1 MKKYLNILTF
11 FILLTALA
19 ACKISKNVETPQ
31 TALPETF
38 RNAVAT
44 TDTAGI
50 ADLPLDSFF
59 SDASLQKLLDSAIA
73 KNYDMQIALKNI
85 EASQLLF
92 KQTKWAYFPDARLQI
107 SAGSSRPSDNSLNGL
122 SASSFLKTTHIE
134 DFTTSVG
141 LSWEA
146 DIWGKIKNRNG
157 RALAEYLQTIEAK
170 NAIQTNLV
178 AIVSQGFYNLLML
191 DAQLGIAEKNLALN
205 DSTLRIFGFQFTS
218 GQVTSLAIQQAEA
231 QRLTAAKLIPE
242 LQQAITLQENALSIL
257 AGDLPGRTERNLK
270 LDQVSFPETLTTGVP
285 TSILNRRPDIRR
297 SELALDVANANVGIA
312 KANMYPALTITASGG
327 INSFKAS
334 NWFNIPASLF
344 GAATGG
350 LTQPLFLRNQ
360 LKTQFEVSKVER
372 ERTVIEFRQTVL
384 YAVGEVSDA
393 LVKIEKLKE
402 QQTIAATRV
411 KTLEQAIS
419 NSNMLFQSGMANY
432 LEVIT
437 AQSNVLQS
445 ELELVAIKR
454 AQLAANVDLYRSLG
468 GGWRN

>member
-1 MKKYLNILTF
+1 MKKYINRISFLV
-11 FILLTALA
+11 LLTALA
-19 ACKISKNVETPQ
+19 ACKISKNVETPKA
-31 TALPETF
+31 ALPETF
-38 RNAVAT
+38 RNAAVT
-44 TDTAGI
+44 TDTASI

-59 SDASLQKLLDSAIA
+59 TDASLQKLLDSAIA
-73 KNYDMQIALKNI
+73 KNYDMQVALKNI

-92 KQTKWAYFPDARLQI
+92 KQTKWAYLPDARLQI
-107 SAGSSRPSDNSLNGL
+107 SAGSNRPSDNSLNGL

-146 DIWGKIKNRNG
+146 DIWGKIRNRNG

-178 AIVSQGFYNLLML
+178 ATVSQGFYNLLML
-191 DAQLGIAEKNLALN
+191 DAQLSIAEKNLALN
-205 DSTLRIFGFQFTS
+205 DSTLRIFGLQFSS

-231 QRLTAAKLIPE
+231 QRLNAAKLIPE
-242 LQQAITLQENALSIL
+242 LQQNITLQENALSIL
-257 AGDLPGRTERNLK
+257 AGELPGRTERNLQI
-270 LDQVSFPETLTTGVP
+270 DQVKFPETLTTGVP
-285 TSILNRRPDIRR
+285 TTILNRRPDIRR

-344 GAATGG
+344 GAAAGG
-350 LTQPLFLRNQ
+350 LTQPLFQRNQ
-360 LKTQFEVSKVER
+360 LKTQYEVSKVER
-372 ERTVIEFRQTVL
+372 ERTVIEFRQSVL

-411 KTLEQAIS
+411 KILEQAIS
-419 NSNMLFQSGMANY
+419 NSNLLFQSGLANY

-468 GGWRN
+468 GGWK

>member
-59 SDASLQKLLDSAIA
+59 TDASLQKLLDSAIA

-107 SAGSSRPSDNSLNGL
+107 SAGSNRPSDNSLNGL

-402 QQTIAATRV
+402 QQTIAAARV

>member
-1 MKKYLNILTF
+1 MKKYLNITAFL
-11 FILLTALA
+11 ILLTALA
-19 ACKISKNVETPQ
+19 GCKISKNVETPKA
-31 TALPETF
+31 ALPENF
-38 RNAVAT
+38 RNTAAA
-44 TDTAGI
+44 TDTTSI

-59 SDASLQKLLDSAIA
+59 TDASLQKLLDSAIA

-92 KQTKWAYFPDARLQI
+92 KQTKWAYLPDVRLQVTG
-107 SAGSSRPSDNSLNGL
+107 GSNRPSDNSLNGL
-122 SASSFLKTTHIE
+122 SASSFLNTTHIE
-134 DFTTSVG
+134 DFTASVG

-170 NAIQTNLV
+170 NAVRTNLV
-178 AIVSQGFYNLLML
+178 AMVSQGFYNLLML

-231 QRLTAAKLIPE
+231 QRLTAVKLIPE

-270 LDQVSFPETLTTGVP
+270 LDEVSFPETLATGVP
-285 TSILNRRPDIRR
+285 TAILNRRPDIRR

-344 GAATGG
+344 GAAAGG
-350 LTQPLFLRNQ
+350 LTQPLFQRNQ
-360 LKTQFEVSKVER
+360 LKTQFEVSKIDR

-393 LVKIEKLKE
+393 LVRIEKLKE
-402 QQTIAATRV
+402 QQAIASTRV
-411 KTLEQAIS
+411 KTLQQAIS
-419 NSNMLFQSGMANY
+419 NSNMLFQSGMATY

-445 ELELVAIKR
+445 ELELVSIKR
-454 AQLAANVDLYRSLG
+454 AQLAANVDLYRALG

>member
-11 FILLTALA
+11 LVLLTALA

-44 TDTAGI
+44 TDTASI

-59 SDASLQKLLDSAIA
+59 TDASLQKLLDSAIA

-107 SAGSSRPSDNSLNGL
+107 TAGSNRPSDNSLNGL
-122 SASSFLKTTHIE
+122 SASSFLNTTHIE
-134 DFTTSVG
+134 DYTVSMG

-157 RALAEYLQTIEAK
+157 RALAEYLQTIEVK
-170 NAIQTNLV
+170 NAIRTNLV
-178 AIVSQGFYNLLML
+178 AMVSQGFYNLLML
-191 DAQLGIAEKNLALN
+191 DAQLGIAEKNLALS
-205 DSTLRIFGFQFTS
+205 DSTLRIFGFQFAS

-231 QRLTAAKLIPE
+231 QKLTASKLIPE
-242 LQQAITLQENALSIL
+242 LQQAIILQENALSIL
-257 AGDLPGRTERNLK
+257 AGDLPGRMERNLK
-270 LDQVSFPETLTTGVP
+270 LDQISFPETLATGVP

-344 GAATGG
+344 GAAAGG
-350 LTQPLFLRNQ
+350 LTQPLFQRNQ
-360 LKTQFEVSKVER
+360 LKTQFEVSNLER
-372 ERTVIEFRQTVL
+372 ERTVMEFRQTVL

-402 QQTIAATRV
+402 QQTIADTRV
-411 KTLEQAIS
+411 RTLQQAIS
-419 NSNMLFQSGMANY
+419 NSKMLFQSGMANY

>member
-1 MKKYLNILTF
+1 
-11 FILLTALA
+11 
-19 ACKISKNVETPQ
+19 
-31 TALPETF
+31 
-38 RNAVAT
+38 
-44 TDTAGI
+44 
-50 ADLPLDSFF
+50 
-59 SDASLQKLLDSAIA
+59 
-73 KNYDMQIALKNI
+73 
-85 EASQLLF
+85 
-92 KQTKWAYFPDARLQI
+92 
-107 SAGSSRPSDNSLNGL
+107 
-122 SASSFLKTTHIE
+122 
-134 DFTTSVG
+134 
-141 LSWEA
+141 
-146 DIWGKIKNRNG
+146 
-157 RALAEYLQTIEAK
+157 
-170 NAIQTNLV
+170 
-178 AIVSQGFYNLLML
+178 ML

>member
-1 MKKYLNILTF
+1 MKKYLNTLTF

-44 TDTAGI
+44 TDTASI

-59 SDASLQKLLDSAIA
+59 TDASLQKLLDSAIA

-107 SAGSSRPSDNSLNGL
+107 SAGSNRPSDNSLNGL

-402 QQTIAATRV
+402 QQTIAAARV